1 MKTHS
6 EFAEELLRIGVKLP
20 SGGPLDVVVG
30 VRDVLRLAVN
40 GVAAEGMAVMGK
52 SNAKSDEWVKAIQD
66 KEESPTKS
74 GFVFGKSSLK
84 ELEGVKT
91 ELVLLARRAL
101 ELTTQDFCVYDG
113 LRTAKEQA
121 AHVKAG
127 TSKTMQ
133 SKHLQGLAIDLVPWI
148 NGKPTWDWD
157 GCYKIACAVDAAATE
172 QGIAHKIRWGGA
184 WDRTLADFGGDVSL
198 YKKEVEAYAARHPG
212 KDFIDGPHFE
222 WVS

>member
-1 MKTHS
+1 MPWSAELARHMIVAEKAGLVTEEEYDSIRNLLMKDVPLNTMQATD
-6 EFAEELLRIGVKLP
+6 AESINIP
-20 SGGPLDVVVG
+20 T
-30 VRDVLRLAVN
+30 AN
-40 GVAAEGMAVMGK
+40 G
-52 SNAKSDEWVKAIQD
+52 
-66 KEESPTKS
+66 KS

-101 ELTTQDFCVYDG
+101 ELSTQDFCVYDG
-113 LRTAKEQA
+113 LRTVKEQA

-157 GCYKIACAVDAAATE
+157 GCYKIACAADAAATE

>member
-1 MKTHS
+1 MPWSAELARHMIVAEKAGLVTEEEYDSIRNLLMKD
-6 EFAEELLRIGVKLP
+6 V
-20 SGGPLDVVVG
+20 PLSTTQ
-30 VRDVLRLAVN
+30 ATN
-40 GVAAEGMAVMGK
+40 GDSINV
-52 SNAKSDEWVKAIQD
+52 
-66 KEESPTKS
+66 PTANGKS